1 MNFKGVGETIGIV
14 GKRGRN
20 DVNTV
25 LMKISKYIYYQ
36 YPSTHPFIKKNVLK
50 RLAMAHSRVPL
61 LDSWVALW
69 EWLSGM

>member
-36 YPSTHPFIKKNVLK
+36 YPSIHLSIHSLKK
-50 RLAMAHSRVPL
+50 MS
-61 LDSWVALW
+61 
-69 EWLSGM
+69 

>member
-36 YPSTHPFIKKNVLK
+36 YPSIHPSIHSLKKNVLK
-50 RLAMAHSRVPL
+50 RVAMAHRVPPF
-61 LDSWVALW
+61 
-69 EWLSGM
+69 